1 MDQLQ
6 DYLLE
11 EAVIVIPVLLIIG
24 KIIKQTP
31 WIKDWF
37 IPYILLIFGVTS
49 AIYLLGTTVDAVLQG
64 ILLTGAAVYSN
75 QLFKQTKERDC
86 K

>member
-1 MDQLQ
+1 MYELQ
-6 DYLLE
+6 NFLLE
-11 EAVIVIPVLLIIG
+11 EAFIIIPVLLIIG

-31 WIKDWF
+31 WIKDWL
-37 IPYILLIFGVTS
+37 IPYILLIFGIAGS
-49 AIYLLGTTVDAVLQG
+49 LHLIGFTTDAVLQG

-86 K
+86 Q

>member
-6 DYLLE
+6 DFLLE
-11 EAVIVIPVLLIIG
+11 DALIIIPVLLTIG
-24 KIIKQTP
+24 KISKQTP
-31 WIKDWF
+31 WIKDWL
-37 IPYILLIFGVTS
+37 IPYILLIFGIAG
-49 AIYLLGTTVDAVLQG
+49 AIYLLGMNTDAILQG

-75 QLFKQTKERDC
+75 QLFKQTKEREC